1 MRIEH
6 VDVAYVEARRRF
18 GFGDSRC
25 GLVRLTTADG
35 AVGIGEISDIED
47 PEAAPAASAVAEELE
62 SFLVGEDPRRLNY
75 LTTAMED
82 RVDFGPVGFHSFQQ
96 LALGGVDA
104 ALFDL
109 AGTALDVPAYQLL
122 GGRTGS
128 VPVSW
133 VAFTRGT
140 SEELSQLEAEVRE
153 MSERGFEA
161 FKLKVGDVDP
171 ATDERRVRT
180 VREVAGEDATL
191 LLDAQGNWTAEEAVE
206 NVRRLEPYGID
217 GVETPAGHPDRAVDA
232 PGHYYDVPL
241 LPEELRRVREA
252 VDTPVIEHVLDP
264 AFGLELAAA
273 DAVDVFTV
281 ETCAGGIRRADRVLD
296 VAAAAGID
304 ARLGS
309 TVELGPGTMAGVALA
324 ASSPAVTY
332 PCDLVGP
339 ALYETEVLADPVSYR
354 DGRLH
359 ARDAPGLGLDV
370 REGVF

>member
-1 MRIEH
+1 MRIER
-6 VDVAYVEARRRF
+6 VDVAYVRARRRF

-25 GLVRLTTADG
+25 GLVRIATEDG
-35 AVGIGEISDIED
+35 TVGVGEISDIED
-47 PEAAPAASAVAEELE
+47 PEAAPSAAAVAETLE
-62 SFLVGEDPRRLNY
+62 SFLVGADPRRLNH
-75 LTTAMED
+75 LTTAMFD
-82 RVDFGPVGFHSFQQ
+82 RVDFGPVAFHSFQQ
-96 LALGGVDA
+96 LALAGVDA

-109 AGTALDVPAYQLL
+109 AGRALDVPAYQLL
-122 GGRTGS
+122 GGRTSS

-140 SEELSQLEAEVRE
+140 SEELARLEAEVRE
-153 MSERGFEA
+153 MSDRGFEA

-171 ATDERRVRT
+171 ETDEERVRT

-217 GVETPAGHPDRAVDA
+217 GVETPAGHPDHSVDA
-232 PGHYYDVPL
+232 PGYYYDVPL
-241 LPEELRRVREA
+241 VPADLRRVKEA
-252 VDTPVIEHVLDP
+252 VDTPVVEHVLDP

-281 ETCAGGIRRADRVLD
+281 ETCAGGIARAERVLD
-296 VAAAAGID
+296 VAAAAGLD

-309 TVELGPGTMAGVALA
+309 TVELGPGTAAGVALA
-324 ASSPAVTY
+324 TSSPAVTY

-339 ALYETEVLADPVSYR
+339 ALYETEVLADPLSYR

-359 ARDAPGLGLDV
+359 ARDAPGLGVDLRADV
-370 REGVF
+370 F